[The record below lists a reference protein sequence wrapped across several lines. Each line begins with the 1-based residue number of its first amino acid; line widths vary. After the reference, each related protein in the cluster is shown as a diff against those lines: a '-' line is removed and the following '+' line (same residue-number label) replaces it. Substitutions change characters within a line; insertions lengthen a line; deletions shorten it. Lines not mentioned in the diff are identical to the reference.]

1 MEPLL
6 IDLNEKDDILK
17 FTISNINVS
26 LANSIRRVILSDIP
40 CVVFETLPHEKNLS
54 TFYINTSKFN
64 NEILKQ
70 RLACI
75 PIHIDDLDMPINDY
89 IVEVDIKN
97 NTDSIIYVTTA
108 DFKIKNIKT
117 DKYLQDDILQQIF
130 PPDPITNQYIDFCRL
145 LPKLADNI
153 PGQHLKFSCKFS
165 ISTAKD
171 NGSYNVVSTCT
182 YRNTPDFV
190 RIEEEEKTIIEE
202 LKIKYEDEEMINLEL
217 NDWRTL
223 TAKRIFQN
231 NSFDFTIK
239 SLGIFS
245 NKSLLKKAINIIIE
259 RLKNINQIFTQNTKY
274 ISDSNTTIPNSYNI
288 ILENEDFTIGKII
301 EFVLYNNYYMGQSSL
316 SYCGFYKPHPHVNI
330 SIIRIAFK
338 TEQPIDTVQRFIIE
352 STLFAIDIYEKLL
365 KQIP

>member
-1 MEPLL
+1 MDPVL
-6 IDLNEKDDILK
+6 IELNEKDNTLK

-40 CVVFETLPHEKNLS
+40 CIVFETLPHEKNKS

-75 PIHIDDLDMPINDY
+75 PIHIEDLDMPIDDY
-89 IVEVDIKN
+89 IVEVDVKN
-97 NTDSIIYVTTA
+97 NTDSVIYITTA
-108 DFKIKNIKT
+108 DFKIKILKLINI
-117 DKYLQDDILQQIF
+117 LQDYILKQIF

-165 ISTAKD
+165 ISTAKE

-182 YRNTPDFV
+182 YRNTPDYV
-190 RIEEEEKTIIEE
+190 KIEQQEEVIIDELKSKYKDETII
-202 LKIKYEDEEMINLEL
+202 NQEL
-217 NDWRTL
+217 NDWKTL
-223 TAKRIFQN
+223 TAKRIFQD

-239 SLGIFS
+239 SLGVFS
-245 NKSLLKKAINIIIE
+245 NKDLFKKAINIIIE
-259 RLKNINQIFTQNTKY
+259 RLKNINKIFTETTKY
-274 ISDSNTTIPNSYNI
+274 ITDSNTTIPNSYNI

-301 EFVLYNNYYMGQSSL
+301 EFVLYNNYYNGQESL
-316 SYCGFYKPHPHVNI
+316 SYCGFYKPHPHLNI

-338 TEQPIDTVQRFIIE
+338 TEQPIDSAQRFIVE
-352 STLFAIDIYEKLL
+352 STIFAIDIYEKLL
-365 KQIP
+365 KQIL

>member
-1 MEPLL
+1 MDPVL

-40 CVVFETLPHEKNLS
+40 CVVFETLPHEKNKS
-54 TFYINTSKFN
+54 TFYVNTSKFN

-75 PIHIDDLDMPINDY
+75 PIHIDDLDMPIDDY

-97 NTDSIIYVTTA
+97 NTDSVIYVTTA
-108 DFKIKNIKT
+108 DFKIRNIKT
-117 DKYLQDDILQQIF
+117 DKYLQDDVLKQIF

-165 ISTAKD
+165 ILTAKE
-171 NGSYNVVSTCT
+171 NGSYNVVSTCA
-182 YRNTPDFV
+182 YRNTPDYV
-190 RIEEEEKTIIEE
+190 KIEQEEKLVIDQ
-202 LKIKYEDEEMINLEL
+202 LKSKHEDEEMLNLEL

-223 TAKRIFQN
+223 TAKRIFQA

-245 NKSLLKKAINIIIE
+245 NKILLKKAINIIID
-259 RLKNINQIFTQNTKY
+259 RLKNINQIFTQTTKY
-274 ISDSNTTIPNSYNI
+274 INDSNTTIPNSYNI

-301 EFVLYNNYYMGQSSL
+301 EFVLYNNYYKTQETL
-316 SYCGFYKPHPHVNI
+316 SYCGFYKPHPHLNL
-330 SIIRIAFK
+330 SIIRIGFK
-338 TEQPIDTVQRFIIE
+338 TEQPIDSAQRFIVE
-352 STLFAIDIYEKLL
+352 STIFAIDIYEKLL
-365 KQIP
+365 KQIQ